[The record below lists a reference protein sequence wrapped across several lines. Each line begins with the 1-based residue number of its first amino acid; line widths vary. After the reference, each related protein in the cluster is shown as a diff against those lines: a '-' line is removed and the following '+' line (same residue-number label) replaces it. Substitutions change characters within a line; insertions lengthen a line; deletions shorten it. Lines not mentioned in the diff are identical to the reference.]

1 MKQDK
6 IKLLSAAI
14 MLSGLLS
21 VSPAV
26 ADDESSFPI
35 VIDDGEKQ
43 TQADMAYSNQTNG
56 VYKIVKPGSLVLAP
70 TEKTTDLE
78 FANNK
83 NAKGNGASIV
93 VEQGGQLSVSGTTEK
108 IYTFKNNSAK
118 NGGAVYAEL
127 TNYGDSA
134 AELFNVSNAKFESNS
149 ADKGGAVYV
158 NFKHDNGY
166 NNNVTATINNAVFNE
181 NKAVNGGAVY
191 VDVAKDNKTIGA
203 NIIGST
209 FMGNKATE
217 NGGAI
222 YGVAEGGEA
231 VNSSVSNSTFTQN
244 TAAKNGGAIY
254 TKTSTN
260 VLASTSVIENS
271 TFTQNKALNGGAIAS
286 EAAESDAG
294 AYITVSDS
302 TFDSNEATNYGGAI
316 FAPNGYVVVKDSD
329 FVNNKATQGS
339 AIYADDVKISASD
352 KDVKISGNQG
362 NAIYVTDGVLTMNAA
377 NGRTITVDD
386 NIYVGSADDAAAIA
400 FAGSGNYVF
409 NNKIN
414 FSSDYASGFAFEA
427 SGANVELG
435 KEAATAS
442 YSVQQNVSAA
452 TLDLQNENIDK
463 ITIPY
468 LISNNTNNTLTFKV
482 EYNAIENEIDNVVI
496 NSNKFSLGEISKG
509 GVKQNVKFD
518 LDDVGIYDDENW
530 IDKSV
535 RTVRYLTDNSDSV
548 NDATVDG
555 SYKSNDGVTYDFVV
569 DTENKG
575 QVKITRTE
583 DMTTT
588 LEQVVASDD
597 TERTQYTIRRQDYQL
612 ADDSTEIGTLNAAKA
627 EFAIDGQEK
636 FALNGG
642 KTDEDGNV
650 TKRGGLTIK
659 NEDQAV
665 DIIGVKE
672 FKNFTTALTN
682 NGMLHIENTTFVN
695 NDTDLVNSKNTD
707 IINSTLNGKVQ
718 NTDDGTLSITNSSIK
733 NTVTNDGT
741 FVVLGDSSVSNIDGK
756 GALIVGDDIVGSK
769 ETKLSFDNENGITQ
783 TSVTINPNGNVSVYA
798 DKLVTKDGVKN
809 DGTLTLKAQTATEEV
824 PETVNNNIIIGDGTT
839 IIDGGIIKSENSIG
853 TKYILVNESATLKAN
868 ADNVGT
874 TGTTEKV
881 TNNGT
886 VSLSGGTL
894 GVVVDGGKIALTGD
908 VTSSADNLLGDIT
921 NDGNLTLTTGTL
933 KKDIAESE
941 TGRVVIADGLSVV
954 NEANINQLITVDGAQ
969 YETSADRIYDK
980 DKAITALNASEIV
993 LNGGTLKENRIVGE
1007 DASVYIKNKVT
1018 FDFDNSNYAENDIL
1032 SNIDIDETGIFRPA
1046 DTYTGENNTISF
1058 YDGSTI
1064 DLANGQIN
1072 EVNLAN
1078 LESNQT
1084 GDKLFILADYGDA
1097 FDSKKLW
1104 IEDIDEEGNPTG
1116 EKIEGNVVIKSLDLS
1131 NMQENDEES
1140 YQFTTNL
1147 KDNVKM
1153 ELEEIKFSENTDKN
1167 SVYYT
1172 KVDGKIYIEK
1182 LDNLEQAIQKVQD
1195 NSTNLA
1201 YQMSGNE
1208 ILSENKAI
1216 ENGDMTIFGKGNS
1229 IEGKALTVGN
1239 GTDERKLILSDA
1251 NLKNTDLNDG
1261 EKYSLIV
1268 KDKAM
1273 AQITAK
1279 ENDVAVVGNI
1289 NLEKDNNATNSG
1301 KYKLVF
1307 NVAEGKTITL
1317 GDGNGGGDIISD
1329 VFVDETDPD
1338 NPVKKYNTVT
1348 LKGQG
1353 ENSNI
1358 IANGIFDPFVAN
1370 VDNVTLSR
1378 NNYDDEITYN
1388 LNDGGVLKYNNDLYL
1403 FDSSKHDGTTYNK
1416 NSINFQGGTL
1426 NLANKS
1432 VNDIQLK
1439 RLVLGIDNPTLTVAK
1454 TSYINV
1460 DVDLANKKMD
1470 TLNANEVKVIDGS
1483 KLNLDMNVISDATS
1497 EVTEGIKF
1505 TDSDVLWN
1513 AVAVD
1518 ENKEYA
1524 VESSIYRYTV
1534 KKGGTSASDGFTF
1547 NRTGGGGYDSFNPY
1561 LFGSSVAMQGIY
1573 YTQLNNYD
1581 VALANVDQTMLK
1593 TKSQRQAEKFANKY
1607 AYDGDEPQVFSPLY
1621 TQLENK
1627 GVWFK
1632 PYVSTE
1638 RVDLKN
1644 GPDVDNTMYGAL
1656 VGGDSV
1662 IIPAGKWDMQY
1673 SAYVGYNGS
1682 HQAFDGNDIN
1692 QNGGVV
1698 GLTAA
1703 AYRGDFFSALTANV
1717 SFHGADI
1724 KTTKGDADLATLAT
1738 GVASK
1743 TGYNW
1748 ELADGKFI
1756 IQPSWLMSYTFVNP
1770 FDDYTINGV
1779 KIKNDSLN
1787 AIQLAPGLKFIGNM
1801 EKGWQ
1806 PYVGAKMV
1814 WNIIDDTKVKANEVN
1829 LPETTTKAYVE
1840 YGLGLQKSVG
1850 ERFTGFGQA
1859 MFRNG
1864 GRTGAAFTL
1873 GARWAVGSLAS
1884 DSSKDKN

>member
-108 IYTFKNNSAK
+108 YYTFKNNSAQ

-134 AELFNVSNAKFESNS
+134 AELFNVSNATFESNS
-149 ADKGGAVYV
+149 ADQGGAVYV
-158 NFKHDNGY
+158 NFKYDNDY
-166 NNNVTATINNAVFNE
+166 NNDVTATINNAVFNE

-191 VDVAKDNKTIGA
+191 VDIAKDNKTIGA
-203 NIIGST
+203 NIIAST

-222 YGVAEGGEA
+222 YSVAEGGEA
-231 VNSSVSNSTFTQN
+231 VNLSVSNSTFTQN

-496 NSNKFSLGEISKG
+496 NSNKFSLGEKSKG

-555 SYKSNDGVTYDFVV
+555 SYKLDDGVTYDFVV

-612 ADDSTEIGTLNAAKA
+612 ADDSTEIGTLNAAKT
-627 EFAIDGQEK
+627 EFAIDGQK
-636 FALNGG
+636 KYALNGG

-650 TKRGGLTIK
+650 TKRGGLTIE

-741 FVVLGDSSVSNIDGK
+741 FVVWGDSSVSNIDGK

-1208 ILSENKAI
+1208 ILNENKAI
-1216 ENGDMTIFGKGNS
+1216 ENEDMTIFGKGNS

-1239 GTDERKLILSDA
+1239 GTDERKLILSDT
-1251 NLKNTDLNDG
+1251 NLKNTELNDG

-1273 AQITAK
+1273 TQITAK
-1279 ENDVAVVGNI
+1279 DKDIAITGNI
-1289 NLEKDNNATNSG
+1289 NLEKDDNLTDSG

-1307 NVAEGKTITL
+1307 NAADGRTITL

-1329 VFVDETDPD
+1329 VFEDTTDPD

-1348 LKGQG
+1348 FKGQG

-1358 IANGIFDPFVAN
+1358 VANGIFDPFVAN

-1403 FDSSKHDGTTYNK
+1403 FDSAKHDGTTYNK

-1426 NLANKS
+1426 NLANGAT
-1432 VNDIQLK
+1432 NDIRLK
-1439 RLVLGIDNPTLTVAK
+1439 SLVLGIDDDDPMTLPEAT
-1454 TSYINV
+1454 INV

-1470 TLNANEVKVIDGS
+1470 TLNADEVKVIDGS

-1561 LFGSSVAMQGIY
+1561 LFVSSVAMQGIY

-1621 TQLENK
+1621 TQLEDK

-1638 RVDLKN
+1638 KVNLKD
-1644 GPDVDNTMYGAL
+1644 GPKVDNTMYGAL

-1682 HQAFDGNDIN
+1682 HQAFEGNEVT

>member
-1 MKQDK
+1 MKK
-6 IKLLSAAI
+6 GKVKLLSAAI
-14 MLSGLLS
+14 MLSGLLA
-21 VSPAV
+21 VSPAI
-26 ADDESSFPI
+26 ADDETFPI
-35 VIDDGEKQ
+35 RIIDKYEHIEGAGYSDKQ
-43 TQADMAYSNQTNG
+43 ID
-56 VYKIVKPGSLVLAP
+56 GSLYYVYGSSDSD
-70 TEKTTDLE
+70 EKR
-78 FANNK
+78 ANLDFHNDQK
-83 NAKGNGASIV
+83 FSADKY
-93 VEQGGQLSVSGTTEK
+93 E
-108 IYTFKNNSAK
+108 FKNNSTTGNGTIISVEGHAKIDDIGGYTFSGNTAQGKGGVIYVNATK
-118 NGGAVYAEL
+118 NGWAHIDDSSFENNKASLGSVIYTNSDVSIDAKEKDVLFNNNSGYAIYIDGNNVGMEL
-127 TNYGDSA
+127 ETVKGRKITINDDIYIKNTASLIGDPDEGIDLSNFAAGISFSGYGDGDGYG
-134 AELFNVSNAKFESNS
+134 EYKDTGIFEFNGKLDFVSNTGLSGFEILNI
-149 ADKGGAVYV
+149 ADKGILKLG
-158 NFKHDNGY
+158 K
-166 NNNVTATINNAVFNE
+166 TPATGSYSILNE
-181 NKAVNGGAVY
+181 
-191 VDVAKDNKTIGA
+191 
-203 NIIGST
+203 
-209 FMGNKATE
+209 
-217 NGGAI
+217 
-222 YGVAEGGEA
+222 
-231 VNSSVSNSTFTQN
+231 
-244 TAAKNGGAIY
+244 AKN
-254 TKTSTN
+254 
-260 VLASTSVIENS
+260 
-271 TFTQNKALNGGAIAS
+271 FTI
-286 EAAESDAG
+286 
-294 AYITVSDS
+294 
-302 TFDSNEATNYGGAI
+302 
-316 FAPNGYVVVKDSD
+316 
-329 FVNNKATQGS
+329 
-339 AIYADDVKISASD
+339 
-352 KDVKISGNQG
+352 
-362 NAIYVTDGVLTMNAA
+362 
-377 NGRTITVDD
+377 
-386 NIYVGSADDAAAIA
+386 
-400 FAGSGNYVF
+400 
-409 NNKIN
+409 
-414 FSSDYASGFAFEA
+414 
-427 SGANVELG
+427 
-435 KEAATAS
+435 
-442 YSVQQNVSAA
+442 
-452 TLDLQNENIDK
+452 DLQNNNAGDVL
-463 ITIPY
+463 TIPY
-468 LISNNTNNTLTFKV
+468 LLSTNKDCILNFKLDYDAKNNL
-482 EYNAIENEIDNVVI
+482 IDSIVI
-496 NSNKFSLGEISKG
+496 NSTKYENFPKELYEEIG
-509 GVKQNVKFD
+509 NITDTPTVKFD
-518 LDDVGIYDDENW
+518 LNNVVIFDDENW
-530 IDKSV
+530 LDGSTRNI
-535 RTVRYLTDNSDSV
+535 RYLTDNSGKVIDLTE
-548 NDATVDG
+548 NG
-555 SYKSNDGVTYDFVV
+555 SYAFDDGTVYSFTVMK
-569 DTENKG
+569 ENKG
-575 QVKITRTE
+575 TANVFREEKYVSLEEAIA
-583 DMTTT
+583 DSTTNGYT
-588 LEQVVASDD
+588 LRRGDYKLSDD
-597 TERTQYTIRRQDYQL
+597 SKGLGTISSEKTIFAINGNNNSLDGNKKDGITVAT
-612 ADDSTEIGTLNAAKA
+612 ADQTLN
-627 EFAIDGQEK
+627 IND
-636 FALNGG
+636 
-642 KTDEDGNV
+642 
-650 TKRGGLTIK
+650 
-659 NEDQAV
+659 
-665 DIIGVKE
+665 VKE
-672 FKNFTTALTN
+672 FKNFKTAVTNQSGIVNINNSTFIDNDIDIVNEKTTNIT
-682 NGMLHIENTTFVN
+682 
-695 NDTDLVNSKNTD
+695 
-707 IINSTLNGKVQ
+707 NSTLNGVVQ
-718 NTDDGTLSITNSSIK
+718 NNNGTINLTDSSIK
-733 NTVTNDGT
+733 NTVTNNAE
-741 FVVLGDSSVSNIDGK
+741 LNIYGDSTIQNIIGT
-756 GALIVGDDIVGSK
+756 GTVAIGDESK
-769 ETKLSFDNENGITQ
+769 EANVIFDKDNGIKQ
-783 TSVTINPNGNVSVYA
+783 DSVTINEKGSLEIYA
-798 DKLVTKDGVKN
+798 DKLEAKTGVVNNNK
-809 DGTLTLKAQTATEEV
+809 LTLKAQEATEEV

-868 ADNVGT
+868 ADNVGI

-921 NDGNLTLTTGTL
+921 NDGKLTLTTGTL

-941 TGRVVIADGLSVV
+941 TGRVVIADGRSVV

-1007 DASVYIKNKVT
+1007 GASVYIKNKVT

-1032 SNIDIDETGIFRPA
+1032 SNIDIDETGIFKPA
-1046 DTYTGENNTISF
+1046 DTYTGENNTILF

-1072 EVNLAN
+1072 KVNLAN

-1097 FDSKKLW
+1097 FDSKNLW

-1167 SVYYT
+1167 SVYYA
-1172 KVDGKIYIEK
+1172 KNDGKIYIEK

-1289 NLEKDNNATNSG
+1289 NLEKDDNSTNSG

-1470 TLNANEVKVIDGS
+1470 TLNADTVKVVDGS

-1505 TDSDVLWN
+1505 TDSDDLWN

-1534 KKGGTSASDGFTF
+1534 KKGGATANDGFSFT
-1547 NRTGGGGYDSFNPY
+1547 RKGGYEGFNSAVFAPAA
-1561 LFGSSVAMQGIY
+1561 AMQGIY
-1573 YTQLNNYD
+1573 YTQINNYD
-1581 VALANVDQTMLK
+1581 TAFGNIDQTMLK
-1593 TKSQRQAEKFANKY
+1593 TKAQRKAEKFANKY
-1607 AYDGDEPQVFSPLY
+1607 AYDGEETQVFSPLY
-1621 TQLENK
+1621 TQLEDK
-1627 GVWFK
+1627 GVWFR

-1638 RVDLKN
+1638 KVNLKD
-1644 GPDVDNTMYGAL
+1644 GPKVNNTMYGAL
-1656 VGGDSV
+1656 IGGDSV
-1662 IIPAGKWDMQY
+1662 MMSVKDWDVQY
-1673 SAYVGYNGS
+1673 SAYIGYNGS
-1682 HQAFDGNDIN
+1682 TQSFDGNDIN

-1698 GLTAA
+1698 GVTAA
-1703 AYRGDFFSALTANV
+1703 AYKGDFFTALTANA
-1717 SFHGADI
+1717 SFHSSDI
-1724 KTTKGDADLATLAT
+1724 KTNLGDADVCTLGT
-1738 GVASK
+1738 GIASK

-1770 FDDYTINGV
+1770 FGDYDVRGV
-1779 KIKNDSLN
+1779 KIKTDSLN
-1787 AIQLAPGLKFIGNM
+1787 AVQLAPGLKFIGNTA
-1801 EKGWQ
+1801 KGWQ
-1806 PYVGAKMV
+1806 PYIGMKMV
-1814 WNIIDDTKVKANEVN
+1814 WNISDETKVKANEVN
-1829 LPETTTKAYVE
+1829 LPETSTKPYFE
-1840 YGLGLQKSVG
+1840 YGLGVQKSAG

-1859 MFRNG
+1859 MFRGG
-1864 GRTGAAFTL
+1864 GRNGVAFTL
-1873 GARWAVGSLAS
+1873 GTRWSLGSLAYEK
-1884 DSSKDKN
+1884 KDKN